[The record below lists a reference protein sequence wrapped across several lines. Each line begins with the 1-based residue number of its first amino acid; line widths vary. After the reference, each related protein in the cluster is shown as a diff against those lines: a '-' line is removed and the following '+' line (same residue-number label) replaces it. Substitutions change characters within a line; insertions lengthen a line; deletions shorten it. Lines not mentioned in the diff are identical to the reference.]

1 MRYDRY
7 DPDPSGDAASSDD
20 DDLGDLP
27 PWGGG
32 CEDD

>member
-1 MRYDRY
+1 MRGD
-7 DPDPSGDAASSDD
+7 DPDPLSDDAASSDD